1 MLQRLNKILRGR
13 PKGQA
18 AVFVLALLGVVLVCT
33 VFLYKSGRITSEKMQ
48 LQNAA
53 DAAAYSAMTLE
64 ARSLNFAAYTNRAM
78 VGNEVGIGQ
87 MVGLLSWTDQ
97 LTQAEE
103 YGNAYVAII
112 EPAGDAIAA
121 LLIETV
127 GGAAVVEAAT
137 QIIVSTIETISGV
150 MTAVGDVMEAFLDMV
165 AGPAI
170 KGLSLVNKVYSTS
183 QMVYHAATYGEVVKS
198 LYQNLE
204 DNTEGTSFNRSDI
217 LNDDQGGAR
226 LSDLGIIA
234 LVGHVPSFWS
244 GYTQIYTSPTSAA
257 KRKKK
262 DEEKKQKEEEKKRK
276 KEEERKKKGKEQTDK
291 EKEKEKKKDE
301 QKKKKDKKKKE
312 KQKKKD
318 AAKKTGMGRMAATV
332 REGRDPF
339 TSGDRDEN
347 TNRDW
352 AIELDLD
359 VSVTIPIIKVKV
371 GGEFVLGAESLGA
384 SELIYTD
391 GFAWSGTDTSV
402 LGTRLKVF
410 GHWFSLPGAPFGSG
424 AFQAPES
431 LEATLLPQNLLF
443 SPYTKFGSRSPEAYG
458 GAGNTEHYLAWPDT
472 VKDMEENI
480 VPDNP
485 YMGLQP
491 YRDMASMEAPKPGG
505 GIVPF
510 QAPYFM
516 VGVIRTLKDIDTS
529 GPQFGGNLNLTNY
542 VSDTNVDRLGAI
554 ARAELYFM
562 RPEHPDYFA
571 RKDGHTE
578 KPNVFSPFWQARL
591 VDTSDLQRFTALA
604 LQQRVL
610 WLTEDEK
617 KFIGGGV
624 LDDVL
629 KIVDE
634 VLEGLADIVD
644 RVLRLFL

>member
-1 MLQRLNKILRGR
+1 MLKRPNILPRKR
-13 PKGQA
+13 QSGQA
-18 AVFVLALLGVVLVCT
+18 AVFVLVLLGVVLVCT

-87 MVGLLSWTDQ
+87 MVGLLSWADQ
-97 LTQAEE
+97 LTTTEE
-103 YGNAYVAII
+103 GANLCVPLI
-112 EPAGDAIAA
+112 EAAGAA
-121 LLIETV
+121 LAAALAPTI
-127 GGAAVVEAAT
+127 GGSFLVEAAT
-137 QIIVSTIETISGV
+137 QIIVTTIETMAGV
-150 MTAVGDVMEAFLDMV
+150 LTAVGVAMEAFLDVV
-165 AGPAI
+165 AEPVI

-204 DNTEGTSFNRSDI
+204 DNTEGTSFKRSDI
-217 LNDDQGGAR
+217 LNNDQGGAH

-244 GYTQIYTSPTSAA
+244 GYTKTYSSPTSAA

-262 DEEKKQKEEEKKRK
+262 D
-276 KEEERKKKGKEQTDK
+276 
-291 EKEKEKKKDE
+291 
-301 QKKKKDKKKKE
+301 
-312 KQKKKD
+312 
-318 AAKKTGMGRMAATV
+318 AANKAGMGRMAATV

-339 TSGDRDEN
+339 TSGDKGEN

-352 AIELDLD
+352 ALELDLKMY
-359 VSVTIPIIKVKV
+359 VTINLLLFDITL
-371 GGEFVLGAESLGA
+371 GAEYVLGAEGCGA
-384 SELIYTD
+384 SELRYTD
-391 GFAWSGTDTSV
+391 GFAWSAADTTMLVSK
-402 LGTRLKVF
+402 LKIF
-410 GHWFSLPGAPFGSG
+410 GKWYPFPGELPFGWG
-424 AFQAPES
+424 ASQAPES
-431 LEATLLPQNLLF
+431 LEATLLPQNILP
-443 SPYTKFGSRSPEAYG
+443 SVPEKIYGHRNPEVYG
-458 GAGNTEHYLAWPDT
+458 GAGSKPHLSAWPFAILE
-472 VKDMEENI
+472 MEKNI
-480 VPDNP
+480 VPAKN

-491 YRDMASMEAPKPGG
+491 YRDMASMQAPKPGG
-505 GIVPF
+505 SKVPF

-529 GPQFGGNLNLTNY
+529 GPQFGGQLNLTNY
-542 VSDTNVDRLGAI
+542 ASDTNVDRLGAI

-571 RKDGHTE
+571 RKNRKVE

-591 VDTSDLQRFTALA
+591 VDTTDLQRFTALA

-610 WLTEDEK
+610 WLTQDEK

-624 LDDVL
+624 LDDIL